1 MSKAAYPTT
10 SSPSKPAATTTSGAS
25 GDQRQ
30 PALTRREQKSTTSP
44 SQRRQKKR
52 LFPTEAKKQDQAEE
66 SVAVSVHT
74 AQKEPVLENDSKVE
88 KEKVAVVDKRK
99 AEGNEDSRCLV
110 PSPPTLLAFVD
121 EEISFSPSL
130 LSPHS
135 SPCSTNHNCSQDTCS
150 DIQLAQNKFR
160 DSSSDCESPPTPI
173 VTPIKFNMAPIKI
186 ENSRVQINATQSSSG
201 PSTSYFDVPRG

>member
-1 MSKAAYPTT
+1 MQMSKAAYPTK
-10 SSPSKPAATTTSGAS
+10 SSPSKPATTSTSGAS

-66 SVAVSVHT
+66 RVAVSVHT
-74 AQKEPVLENDSKVE
+74 AQKEPVLENDSKV
-88 KEKVAVVDKRK
+88 AVVDKRK
-99 AEGNEDSRCLV
+99 AEGNEDDRCLV
-110 PSPPTLLAFVD
+110 PSPPTQLAFVD

-135 SPCSTNHNCSQDTCS
+135 SPCSPNHNCSQDTCS

-173 VTPIKFNMAPIKI
+173 VTPIKFNTAPIKI
-186 ENSRVQINATQSSSG
+186 ENSRVQINATQSSAG
-201 PSTSYFDVPRG
+201 PSTSYIDVPRG